1 MVLKKKE
8 VGCIKL
14 NVKYKNIIFAFLMAF
29 SMSTFITFVLV
40 SLNTGY
46 TQEFLSVWIKT
57 WSQAFFC
64 AFFGAYFFPIVIKQ
78 VMKKINFVE
87 NPLIIE
93 SDYLNEK
100 TKR

>member
-1 MVLKKKE
+1 
-8 VGCIKL
+8 
-14 NVKYKNIIFAFLMAF
+14 MAL
-29 SMSTFITFVLV
+29 SMSIFITFVLV

-46 TQEFLSVWIKT
+46 TQEFLSVWMKT

-64 AFFGAYFFPIVIKQ
+64 AFFGAYFFPIIIKQ
-78 VMKKINFVE
+78 IMKKINFIE

-93 SDYLNEK
+93 KDYLEK